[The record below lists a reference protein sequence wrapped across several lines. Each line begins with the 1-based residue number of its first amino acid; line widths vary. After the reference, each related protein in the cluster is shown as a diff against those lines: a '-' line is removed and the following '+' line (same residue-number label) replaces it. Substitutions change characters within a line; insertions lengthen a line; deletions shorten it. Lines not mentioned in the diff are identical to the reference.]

1 MLEHSGG
8 IELDINVAP
17 INAYIEEGDKTP
29 AEEQPISA
37 TPQEAPEDLPGLLHP
52 YDDSSVSDD
61 EFDDDNDS
69 IDDNKELGADEFLD
83 IEQPTIHTTT
93 HCCAPWWSTGTRKPN
108 PCYVNQAK
116 SFEWVKE
123 MEEAEYHDL
132 AYACTVEANLK
143 LQLW

>member
-1 MLEHSGG
+1 VLSDIHLVNAMLEHSGG

-69 IDDNKELGADEFLD
+69 VDDDKEHGADEFLD

-93 HCCAPWWSTGTRKPN
+93 HCCAP
-108 PCYVNQAK
+108 
-116 SFEWVKE
+116 
-123 MEEAEYHDL
+123 
-132 AYACTVEANLK
+132 
-143 LQLW
+143 